1 MPFISSTKSLSGHSF
16 GAAGVHES
24 IYTLLMMN
32 NNFITESANIDELD
46 EEANGM
52 NILTSRHDEQID
64 TAMSDSFGFG
74 GTNASLVSKRFEV

>member
-1 MPFISSTKSLSGHSF
+1 MDILW

-32 NNFITESANIDELD
+32 NNFITESANIEELD

-64 TAMSDSFGFG
+64 
-74 GTNASLVSKRFEV
+74 LQ